1 MLQKTNEI
9 FAEFCLGFYWA
20 QLDKYFVYIIWR
32 IRDLTS
38 SKILRQKVLLF
49 IPGQDIGRA
58 DLAVHY

>member
-20 QLDKYFVYIIWR
+20 QLDKYFVYINWR
-32 IRDLTS
+32 IRYLTS
-38 SKILRQKVLLF
+38 SKILLQKVLF